1 LSSSSVNAFAKNSP
15 ALKNFMRSICS
26 EPSAIYASAVL
37 GGVQRLCRAFPAD
50 DLGLNALG
58 SIFDFIKQKRRRMT
72 APLSST

>member
-1 LSSSSVNAFAKNSP
+1 MKGQFSTDIQGRNPNVSL
-15 ALKNFMRSICS
+15 
-26 EPSAIYASAVL
+26 AIYASAVL